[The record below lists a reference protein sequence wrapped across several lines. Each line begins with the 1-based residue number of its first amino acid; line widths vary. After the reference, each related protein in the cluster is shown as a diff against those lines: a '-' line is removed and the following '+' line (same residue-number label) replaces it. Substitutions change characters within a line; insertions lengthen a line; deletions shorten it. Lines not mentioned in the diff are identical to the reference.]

1 MNQRWHMTEQGLV
14 CEGTLEVQ
22 ILYVTSSDRQPLGN
36 MAVSLPYSQMIEIP
50 EIDKK
55 DRIYVMQKLDQ
66 LAVSMSNS
74 GQIEIRGTAGAEV
87 CVMEQCSLQNIK
99 EISVEDYDME
109 LYKKRPGMCI
119 HFVQPGETLW
129 KIAKN
134 HYTTTEEIKKLNEL
148 SCDEV
153 AAGQK
158 LLLLKAAAT
167 PLVL

>member
-1 MNQRWHMTEQGLV
+1 MKKQRKTRNL
-14 CEGTLEVQ
+14 
-22 ILYVTSSDRQPLGN
+22 N
-36 MAVSLPYSQMIEIP
+36 
-50 EIDKK
+50 
-55 DRIYVMQKLDQ
+55 
-66 LAVSMSNS
+66 
-74 GQIEIRGTAGAEV
+74 
-87 CVMEQCSLQNIK
+87 
-99 EISVEDYDME
+99 ME